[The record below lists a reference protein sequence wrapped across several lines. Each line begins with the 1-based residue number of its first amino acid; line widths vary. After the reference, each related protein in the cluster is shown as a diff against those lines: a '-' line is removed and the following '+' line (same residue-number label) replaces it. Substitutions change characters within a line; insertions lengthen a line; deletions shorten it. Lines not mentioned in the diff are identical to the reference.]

1 MEPKQECMGMPQ
13 ELREKYR
20 CAEGKELLVC
30 DECGLLF
37 CSDPKIGKKVPYS
50 DLLMYRCYGCGTGG
64 IR

>member
-1 MEPKQECMGMPQ
+1 MEPKKDYIGVPQ

-37 CSDPKIGKKVPYS
+37 CGDPKMGSRVYYS
-50 DLLMYRCYGCGTGG
+50 DLIIHRCYGCTMGG
-64 IR
+64 MR